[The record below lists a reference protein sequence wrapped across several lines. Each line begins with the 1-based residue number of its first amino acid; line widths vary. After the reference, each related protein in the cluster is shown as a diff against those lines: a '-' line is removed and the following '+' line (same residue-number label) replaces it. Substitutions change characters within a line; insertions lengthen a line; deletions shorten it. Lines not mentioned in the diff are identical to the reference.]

1 MSHVSKIQTQI
12 KDLKCLLET
21 IKSFGFSYYEG
32 QALISSFHEV
42 NGTKVDIAMDMN
54 GNKNLGFNKNSDG
67 TYEFCGD
74 FWGLKDNE
82 ETFVNKFVQ
91 RYSTLKIKA
100 SLKRKGLHFTETEN
114 NGTIKLVVNL

>member
-1 MSHVSKIQTQI
+1 MSHVSQVKTQI
-12 KDLKCLLET
+12 KDLKCLQET
-21 IKSFGFSYYEG
+21 IKAYGFSYYEG
-32 QALISSFHEV
+32 EALVSQFASV

-54 GNKNLGFNKNSDG
+54 GNRNLGFNKNADG

-74 FWGLKDNE
+74 FYGLKDDE

-91 RYSTLKIKA
+91 KYSVIKIKA
-100 SLKRKGLHFTETEN
+100 ALKKKGMTFTETTD